1 MALVNQI
8 EQMKQQ
14 GMSENDII
22 RKLQDSGYSPLEI
35 NQAIEQSK
43 IKTAVSQLNSDV
55 VEKSQ
60 EENIPIGMQ
69 QSIMESFEQQ
79 PTIEQPQQEYP
90 QYKQYEQ
97 YQSYYPAQQQE
108 YPQYQTTTVENMAE
122 ITEQIIEEKIDEM
135 RKKIMEINAFRI
147 LTERR
152 IKNLDERL
160 KKIESFIQELEIK
173 ILGKIGSYSEGLQD
187 IKKEIELMQDSF
199 GKVINPLLDNAKE
212 VQEKKEVIKKK
223 KRISLE

>member
-43 IKTAVSQLNSDV
+43 IKTAGSQLNSDV

>member
-90 QYKQYEQ
+90 QYQQYEQ

-173 ILGKIGSYSEGLQD
+173 ILEKIGSYSEGLQD

>member
-173 ILGKIGSYSEGLQD
+173 ILGKIGSYSEDLQD

-212 VQEKKEVIKKK
+212 VQEKEEVIKKK

>member
-90 QYKQYEQ
+90 QYQQYEQ

-173 ILGKIGSYSEGLQD
+173 ILEKIGSYSEGLQD

-199 GKVINPLLDNAKE
+199 GKVINPLLDNVKE